1 MSLLSGNKPEI
12 FVRGKSP
19 GERAKNELILFRL
32 WLFFASLCYRF
43 RLSQLIVM
51 IPIILGTGF
60 LSVYFGGIVLA
71 QEPRQVPSQLMRTV
85 TVTGRGVES
94 IPATIAQVS
103 LGVEAQGKTAQEV
116 QQEVARRST
125 AVVELLRS
133 RNVEKLQTTGIR
145 LNPNYSFQNNVQR
158 LVGYTAVNT
167 VSFRMDTDRVGNLL
181 DEAVKA
187 GATRIDGINFVAT
200 DSAIATAQEQAL
212 QKATQDAQR
221 QADAVLRTLN
231 LTRQEVV
238 NIQVNGA
245 ATPPPIAFRVRAA
258 PPVGDIAVNEFS
270 TPVAGGEQQ
279 VEASVTL
286 QIRY

>member
-1 MSLLSGNKPEI
+1 MSLRKRMFIVLGAGVLS
-12 FVRGKSP
+12 
-19 GERAKNELILFRL
+19 LFLGGVGVAQESRQIP
-32 WLFFASLCYRF
+32 
-43 RLSQLIVM
+43 SQLI
-51 IPIILGTGF
+51 
-60 LSVYFGGIVLA
+60 
-71 QEPRQVPSQLMRTV
+71 RTV
-85 TVTGRGVES
+85 TVTGRGMES
-94 IPATIAQVS
+94 IPATIAQIS

-116 QQEVARRST
+116 QQEVARRSS

-158 LVGYTAVNT
+158 LIGYTAVNT
-167 VSFRMDTDRVGNLL
+167 VSFRIDPERVGNLL

-187 GATRIDGINFVAT
+187 GATRIDGISFVAT
-200 DSAIATAQEQAL
+200 DSAIAKAQEQAL
-212 QKATQDAQR
+212 QEATLDAQR

-245 ATPPPIAFRVRAA
+245 SPPIAFRVRAA
-258 PPVGDIAVNEFS
+258 APPVGDMTLNEVS
-270 TPVAGGEQQ
+270 TPVVGGEQQ

>member
-1 MSLLSGNKPEI
+1 MSLLSVNKPEI
-12 FVRGKSP
+12 LVRGRIQEEGS
-19 GERAKNELILFRL
+19 KNELMSFRL
-32 WLFFASLCYRF
+32 R
-43 RLSQLIVM
+43 QLMVM
-51 IPIILGTGF
+51 IPIVLGTGF
-60 LSVYFGGIVLA
+60 LSVFLESVVVA

-245 ATPPPIAFRVRAA
+245 VVPPPIAFRVRAAA

>member
-1 MSLLSGNKPEI
+1 MLLVNIVSWQKGKQKEQRSKMKFSRCLGVGFNQLFLTISIALSLGL
-12 FVRGKSP
+12 
-19 GERAKNELILFRL
+19 
-32 WLFFASLCYRF
+32 
-43 RLSQLIVM
+43 
-51 IPIILGTGF
+51 LGVFIGD
-60 LSVYFGGIVLA
+60 VVVA
-71 QEPRQVPSQLMRTV
+71 QEQRQIPSQLMRTI

-145 LNPNYSFQNNVQR
+145 LNPNYSYQNNVQR

-167 VSFRMDTDRVGNLL
+167 VSFRIDTQRVGNLL

-187 GATRIDGINFVAT
+187 GATRIDGISFVAA
-200 DSAIATAQEQAL
+200 DSAIAKAQEQAL
-212 QKATQDAQR
+212 QEATLDAQR
-221 QADAVLRTLN
+221 QANAVLAALN
-231 LTRQEVV
+231 LKPAEVV

-245 ATPPPIAFRVRAA
+245 AAPPPPPIALAAA
-258 PPVGDIAVNEFS
+258 PPTDKAENRFS
-270 TPVAGGEQQ
+270 IPVIGGEQEVQ
-279 VEASVTL
+279 ASVTL

>member
-1 MSLLSGNKPEI
+1 MVMMP
-12 FVRGKSP
+12 
-19 GERAKNELILFRL
+19 
-32 WLFFASLCYRF
+32 
-43 RLSQLIVM
+43 IV
-51 IPIILGTGF
+51 LGTGF
-60 LSVYFGGIVLA
+60 LSVFLDSVVVA

-94 IPATIAQVS
+94 IPATIAQIS

-167 VSFRMDTDRVGNLL
+167 VSFRMDSDRVGNLL

-245 ATPPPIAFRVRAA
+245 SPPIAFRVRAAA

>member
-1 MSLLSGNKPEI
+1 MSLRKRMFIVLGAGVLS
-12 FVRGKSP
+12 
-19 GERAKNELILFRL
+19 LFLGGVGVAQESRQIP
-32 WLFFASLCYRF
+32 
-43 RLSQLIVM
+43 SQLI
-51 IPIILGTGF
+51 
-60 LSVYFGGIVLA
+60 
-71 QEPRQVPSQLMRTV
+71 RTV
-85 TVTGRGVES
+85 TVTGRGMES
-94 IPATIAQVS
+94 IPATIAQIS

-116 QQEVARRST
+116 QQEVARRSS

-158 LVGYTAVNT
+158 LIGYTAVNT
-167 VSFRMDTDRVGNLL
+167 VSFRIDTERVGNLL

-187 GATRIDGINFVAT
+187 GATRIDGISFVAT
-200 DSAIATAQEQAL
+200 DSAIAKAQEQAL
-212 QKATQDAQR
+212 QEATLDAQR

-245 ATPPPIAFRVRAA
+245 SPPIAFRVRAA
-258 PPVGDIAVNEFS
+258 APPVGDMTLNEVS
-270 TPVAGGEQQ
+270 TPVVGGEQQ

>member
-1 MSLLSGNKPEI
+1 MSLQKT
-12 FVRGKSP
+12 
-19 GERAKNELILFRL
+19 
-32 WLFFASLCYRF
+32 RF
-43 RLSQLIVM
+43 IV
-51 IPIILGTGF
+51 LTATL
-60 LSVYFGGIVLA
+60 LSVFLGGVVVA
-71 QEPRQVPSQLMRTV
+71 QEPRQIPSQLMRTV
-85 TVTGRGVES
+85 TVTGRGMES
-94 IPATIAQVS
+94 IAATIAQVS

-145 LNPNYSFQNNVQR
+145 LNPNYSYQNNVQR
-158 LVGYTAVNT
+158 LIGYTAVNT
-167 VSFRMDTDRVGNLL
+167 VSFRMDTQRVGNLL

-187 GATRIDGINFVAT
+187 GATRIDGISFVAA

-245 ATPPPIAFRVRAA
+245 AAPPPPPIAFRMSADRVE
-258 PPVGDIAVNEFS
+258 NQLS
-270 TPVAGGEQQ
+270 TPVVGGEQQ
-279 VEASVTL
+279 VEATVTL

>member
-1 MSLLSGNKPEI
+1 MSWQK
-12 FVRGKSP
+12 
-19 GERAKNELILFRL
+19 GERVKGKISLFLRVSFNQIILI
-32 WLFFASLCYRF
+32 
-43 RLSQLIVM
+43 
-51 IPIILGTGF
+51 IPIILGAGL
-60 LSVYFGGIVLA
+60 LSVSLDNVVVA
-71 QEPRQVPSQLMRTV
+71 QEQRQIPSQLMRTI

-116 QQEVARRST
+116 QQEVARRSS

-145 LNPNYSFQNNVQR
+145 LNPNYSYQNNVQR

-167 VSFRMDTDRVGNLL
+167 VSFRIDTERVGNLL

-187 GATRIDGINFVAT
+187 GATRIDGISFVAA
-200 DSAIATAQEQAL
+200 DSAIAKAQEQAL
-212 QKATQDAQR
+212 QEATLDAQR
-221 QADAVLRTLN
+221 QANAVLATLN
-231 LTRQEVV
+231 LKPEEVV

-245 ATPPPIAFRVRAA
+245 VAPPPPPIAFRAA
-258 PPVGDIAVNEFS
+258 PADRAENQFS
-270 TPVAGGEQQ
+270 TPVIGGEQQ

>member
-94 IPATIAQVS
+94 IPANIAQVS

>member
-1 MSLLSGNKPEI
+1 MSLLSVNKPEI
-12 FVRGKSP
+12 FVRGRSQEEVP
-19 GERAKNELILFRL
+19 KNELMSFRL
-32 WLFFASLCYRF
+32 H
-43 RLSQLIVM
+43 QLMVI
-51 IPIILGTGF
+51 IPIVLGTGF
-60 LSVYFGGIVLA
+60 LSVFLESVVIA

-85 TVTGRGVES
+85 TVTGRGMES

-125 AVVELLRS
+125 SVVELLRS

-145 LNPNYSFQNNVQR
+145 LNPNYSYQDNVQR

-167 VSFRMDTDRVGNLL
+167 VSFRIDTDRVGNLL

-187 GATRIDGINFVAT
+187 GATRIDGISFVAT

-245 ATPPPIAFRVRAA
+245 VAPPPPPIPLAAA
-258 PPVGDIAVNEFS
+258 PPTDKAENRFS
-270 TPVAGGEQQ
+270 IPVIGGEQQ

>member
-1 MSLLSGNKPEI
+1 MLREYMSWPKRRLIVLGVGLLSVFLGGAVVAQEQRQIPT
-12 FVRGKSP
+12 
-19 GERAKNELILFRL
+19 
-32 WLFFASLCYRF
+32 
-43 RLSQLIVM
+43 QLI
-51 IPIILGTGF
+51 
-60 LSVYFGGIVLA
+60 
-71 QEPRQVPSQLMRTV
+71 RTV

-116 QQEVARRST
+116 QQEVARRSS

-145 LNPNYSFQNNVQR
+145 LNPNYSYENNVQR
-158 LVGYTAVNT
+158 LIGYIAVNT
-167 VSFRMDTDRVGNLL
+167 VSFRIDTQRVGNLL

-187 GATRIDGINFVAT
+187 GATRIDGISFVAA
-200 DSAIATAQEQAL
+200 DSAIAKAQEQAL
-212 QKATQDAQR
+212 QEATLDAQR
-221 QADAVLRTLN
+221 QAGAVLATLN
-231 LTRQEVV
+231 LKPQEVV

-245 ATPPPIAFRVRAA
+245 AAPPPPPIPLAAA
-258 PPVGDIAVNEFS
+258 PRTDKVENRFSIPVI
-270 TPVAGGEQQ
+270 GGEQQ

>member
-1 MSLLSGNKPEI
+1 MSLPK
-12 FVRGKSP
+12 R
-19 GERAKNELILFRL
+19 
-32 WLFFASLCYRF
+32 RF
-43 RLSQLIVM
+43 
-51 IPIILGTGF
+51 
-60 LSVYFGGIVLA
+60 IVLGAGVLSLLLCGVVVA
-71 QEPRQVPSQLMRTV
+71 QEQRQIPGQLMRTV

-94 IPATIAQVS
+94 IPATIAQIS

-116 QQEVARRST
+116 QQDVARRST

-145 LNPNYSFQNNVQR
+145 LNPNYSYQNNVQR

-167 VSFRMDTDRVGNLL
+167 VSFRIDSQRVGNLL

-187 GATRIDGINFVAT
+187 GATRIDGISFVAA
-200 DSAIATAQEQAL
+200 DSAIAKAQEQAL
-212 QKATQDAQR
+212 QEATLDAQR
-221 QADAVLRTLN
+221 QANAVLGALN
-231 LTRQEVV
+231 LKPQEVV

-245 ATPPPIAFRVRAA
+245 AAPPPPPPIAFRAA
-258 PPVGDIAVNEFS
+258 PADRAENQFS
-270 TPVAGGEQQ
+270 TPVIGGEQQ

>member
-1 MSLLSGNKPEI
+1 MSLLSVNKPEI
-12 FVRGKSP
+12 FVRGRSQEE
-19 GERAKNELILFRL
+19 GSKNGLMSFRL
-32 WLFFASLCYRF
+32 H
-43 RLSQLIVM
+43 QLMVM
-51 IPIILGTGF
+51 IPIVLGTGF
-60 LSVYFGGIVLA
+60 LSVFLESVVVA

-85 TVTGRGVES
+85 TVTGRGMES

-145 LNPNYSFQNNVQR
+145 LNPNYSYQDNVQR

-167 VSFRMDTDRVGNLL
+167 VSFRIDTDRVGNLL

-187 GATRIDGINFVAT
+187 GATRIDGISFVAT

-245 ATPPPIAFRVRAA
+245 VAPPPPPIPLAAA
-258 PPVGDIAVNEFS
+258 PPTDKAENRFS
-270 TPVAGGEQQ
+270 LPVIGGEQQ